1 MSIRFDRMGILKELV
16 DSMADVSD
24 HVFVS
29 DRPTA
34 TTEQMN
40 DFVVVALTGAM
51 NDRNA
56 YGDSHIR
63 IDVFAKD
70 RNGGIE
76 ATDKLEEM
84 QLKVF
89 EKFPMVNDKFTTYKP
104 RLIAGGDDR
113 LGFHYLMITAKIVFT

>member
-1 MSIRFDRMGILKELV
+1 MSVKFDRLGILKTLYG
-16 DSMADVSD
+16 SMADVSE

-29 DRPTA
+29 DRPNA

-51 NDRNA
+51 TDRNA
-56 YGDSHIR
+56 YGDSNIR

-70 RNGGIE
+70 RKGGLE

-89 EKFPMVNDKFTTYKP
+89 DKFPMVNDKFTTYKP
-104 RLIAGGDDR
+104 RLIAGGDDG

>member
-1 MSIRFDRMGILKELV
+1 MSIRFDRMGILKKLV
-16 DSMADVSD
+16 DSMADVSNNI
-24 HVFVS
+24 FVT
-29 DRPTA
+29 DRPSA

-40 DFVVVALTGAM
+40 NFVVVALTGAM
-51 NDRNA
+51 NDSNA
-56 YGDSHIR
+56 YGDSQIR

-70 RNGGIE
+70 RTGGIE

-84 QLKVF
+84 QLKIF

-104 RLIAGGDDR
+104 RLIAGGDDG

>member
-1 MSIRFDRMGILKELV
+1 MSIRFDRMGILKKLV
-16 DSMADVSD
+16 DSMADVSN

-29 DRPTA
+29 DRPNA

-40 DFVVVALTGAM
+40 DFVVVALTGAT

-84 QLKVF
+84 QQKVL

-104 RLIAGGDDR
+104 QLIAGGDDG

>member
-1 MSIRFDRMGILKELV
+1 MSIRFDRMGILKKLV
-16 DSMADVSD
+16 DSMADVSN

-29 DRPTA
+29 DRPNATA
-34 TTEQMN
+34 EQMN

-70 RNGGIE
+70 RNGGLE

-84 QLKVF
+84 QQKVF

-104 RLIAGGDDR
+104 QLIAGGDDG

>member
-1 MSIRFDRMGILKELV
+1 MSVKFDRLGILKTLHE
-16 DSMADVSD
+16 SMANVSE

-29 DRPTA
+29 DRPNA

-56 YGDSHIR
+56 YGDSNIR

-70 RNGGIE
+70 RKGGLE

-104 RLIAGGDDR
+104 RLIAGGDDG
-113 LGFHYLMITAKIVFT
+113 LGFHYLMIIAKIVFT

>member
-1 MSIRFDRMGILKELV
+1 MSIMFDRMGILKALV
-16 DSMADVSD
+16 DSMTGVSKN
-24 HVFVS
+24 VFVS
-29 DRPTA
+29 DRPNA
-34 TTEQMN
+34 ATEQMK

-84 QLKVF
+84 QKNVLG
-89 EKFPMVNDKFTTYKP
+89 KFPMVNDKFTTYKP
-104 RLIAGGDDR
+104 RLVAGGDDG
-113 LGFHYLMITAKIVFT
+113 LGFHYLMITAKIVFK

>member
-1 MSIRFDRMGILKELV
+1 MSIRFDRMGILKKLV
-16 DSMADVSD
+16 DSMADVSKN
-24 HVFVS
+24 VFVS
-29 DRPTA
+29 DRPNA

-40 DFVVVALTGAM
+40 DFVVVALIGAM

-56 YGDSHIR
+56 YGDSNIR
-63 IDVFAKD
+63 IDIFAKD
-70 RNGGIE
+70 RKGGIE

-104 RLIAGGDDR
+104 RLIAGGDDGI
-113 LGFHYLMITAKIVFT
+113 GFHYLMITAKIVFT

>member
-1 MSIRFDRMGILKELV
+1 MSIRFDRMGILKKSV
-16 DSMADVSD
+16 DSMADVSK

-34 TTEQMN
+34 TTEQMK

-51 NDRNA
+51 IDRNA
-56 YGDSHIR
+56 YRDSNIR

-70 RNGGIE
+70 RKGGIE

-104 RLIAGGDDR
+104 RLIAGGDDG

>member
-1 MSIRFDRMGILKELV
+1 MSILFDRMGILKVLHEL
-16 DSMADVSD
+16 MNDVSD
-24 HVFVS
+24 NVFVT
-29 DRPTA
+29 DRPSA
-34 TTEQMN
+34 ATEQMN
-40 DFVVVALTGAM
+40 NFVVVALIGAM

-70 RNGGIE
+70 RTGGLE

-84 QLKVF
+84 QRKVF
-89 EKFPMVNDKFTTYKP
+89 KKFPMVNDKFTTYKP
-104 RLIAGGDDR
+104 SLIAGGDDG

>member
-1 MSIRFDRMGILKELV
+1 MSVRFDRMGILKEL
-16 DSMADVSD
+16 SELMAGVSGN
-24 HVFVS
+24 VFVS
-29 DRPTA
+29 DRPNA
-34 TTEQMN
+34 VAEQMG

-51 NDRNA
+51 NDRTA

-70 RNGGIE
+70 RSGGIE

-84 QLKVF
+84 QRNVLGM
-89 EKFPMVNDKFTTYKP
+89 FPMVNGRFTTYKP
-104 RLIAGGDDR
+104 RLIAGGDDG